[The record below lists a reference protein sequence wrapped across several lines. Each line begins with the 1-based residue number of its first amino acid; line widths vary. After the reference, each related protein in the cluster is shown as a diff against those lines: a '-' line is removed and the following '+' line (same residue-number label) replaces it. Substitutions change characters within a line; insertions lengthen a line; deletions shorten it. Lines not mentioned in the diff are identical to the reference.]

1 MLLLALLIAA
11 PEREPIGVVA
21 SLDMLPKLSSVLE
34 RATHLRPIEVDGSE
48 LLSRCGSQ
56 LRCVSRARPAE
67 ARLLL
72 VVERPQGR
80 LTALLLDGAAAE
92 HLGPEDDEASLI
104 FARAEI
110 TEGEHAVER
119 LIIEGLS
126 PALDDLDL
134 MREDPLPIVEV
145 VETPPPPTGDRGH
158 ATMRHSVAWAANAI
172 GTIGLGLVLLRL
184 ADDSEC
190 FIGEHGCTPL
200 GLASTEGFNPAYLGY
215 SFMTMGIVTS
225 LTAWLA
231 RKDIAPWWQPIIGA
245 VTGFVTM
252 SILIVMDHTGVF
264 ESQREVAFVGGL
276 GSFGR

>member
-1 MLLLALLIAA
+1 MRMLLLALLIAA

-21 SLDMLPKLSSVLE
+21 SLDMLPQLSSVLE

-110 TEGEHAVER
+110 AEGEHAVER

-134 MREDPLPIVEV
+134 MRDDPVLIT
-145 VETPPPPTGDRGH
+145 ETVQAPPPPDRSH
-158 ATMRHSVAWAANAI
+158 AIMRHTLAWSANVV
-172 GTIGLGLVLLRL
+172 GTIGLAMVLSRLV
-184 ADDSEC
+184 ADSDC
-190 FIGEHGCTPL
+190 FIGDHGCTPL

-215 SFMTMGIVTS
+215 SFVTMGIVTS
-225 LTAWLA
+225 LTTWLA

-245 VTGFVTM
+245 VTGFVTF
-252 SILIVMDHTGVF
+252 SILVVLDNTGVF
-264 ESQREVAFVGGL
+264 EPKREALFLAATGG
-276 GSFGR
+276 